1 MYYFLEDEFEQLQP
15 DQDYLYDSMRDDF
28 LLCDSVIEAKRL
40 IKYYGVKLAKQ
51 FLPEQYL
58 YLLEDN

>member
-1 MYYFLEDEFEQLQP
+1 MYYFLEDGFEQLQP

-28 LLCDSVIEAKRL
+28 LLCDSVTEAKRL

-58 YLLEDN
+58 YLLEDS

>member
-1 MYYFLEDEFEQLQP
+1 MYYFLEDKFEQPQP
-15 DQDYLYDSMRDDF
+15 DQDYLYDSMRDTF
-28 LLCDSVIEAKRL
+28 LLCDSVAEAKHL

>member
-28 LLCDSVIEAKRL
+28 LLCDSVTEAKRL

-58 YLLEDN
+58 YLLEDS